1 VVSQSEP
8 PKCVTRIR
16 PIFWPIPW
24 INSKELLY
32 DHVHWRMSRRKP
44 AKRLTVLGK
53 SLHCPSGNVR
63 MSEDHPASVQQ
74 AIHLGRL
81 EQISQLPVIEIDVL
95 PSCSGWSTPRCHRVL
110 RSTAYLIDLIAL
122 GFDHNDV
129 SLGSAMEQTPPR
141 LLDIS
146 GYLLLSSSICLF
158 EIQQVKSRTLTWREV
173 ARKRNH

>member
-1 VVSQSEP
+1 
-8 PKCVTRIR
+8 
-16 PIFWPIPW
+16 
-24 INSKELLY
+24 
-32 DHVHWRMSRRKP
+32 M
-44 AKRLTVLGK
+44 
-53 SLHCPSGNVR
+53 
-63 MSEDHPASVQQ
+63 
-74 AIHLGRL
+74 
-81 EQISQLPVIEIDVL
+81 
-95 PSCSGWSTPRCHRVL
+95 L